1 MSENLE
7 NLLLECVFKL
17 TVYYKQIFSN
27 KIENIADSKL

>member
-7 NLLLECVFKL
+7 NLLLECVFKP